1 MAKSDST
8 GPGRDDKTTGSGLN
22 AMTNGGA
29 GTGPGRKEGTANDG
43 HQGGRGTGS
52 GRRK

>member
-8 GPGRDDKTTGSGLN
+8 GPGRDDRSAGGSN
-22 AMTNGGA
+22 ADNNGGA
-29 GTGPGRKEGTANDG
+29 GKGPGRTEGGSRDG

-52 GRRK
+52 GRSK